1 VRFGLI
7 GLLEVAGEDGDKI
20 TIGRGKETALLAIF
34 LLHANEPV
42 STERLRDE
50 LFGEPSRAGAKNIQI
65 YVSRL
70 RRSLGEK
77 RLTTTSAGYVLRVE
91 PGELDIDR
99 FEQLAVEGRQAL
111 AAGDYSAGDDLLTR
125 ALDLWRGKPLAEF
138 EFEQF
143 AQAEIRRLE
152 ELRAGVRAD
161 LIDVRLGLG
170 QAVGVV
176 AELEALVEQNPL
188 WERPRGQLML
198 ALYQSGRQAEALEVY
213 RSTRARLAEELG
225 IEPTPELQMLERE
238 ILNHD
243 PRLKKPELRSGPEVA
258 SVADRSIPTV
268 PWRSRR
274 FQHGLVVAGAVLLV
288 AAAAA
293 AAGVEISRGGGRIAI
308 PVPDSVAAY
317 NIRSGKL
324 IAAAPVRSGPSAV
337 AVGAGGIWT
346 ANVDDDTVSRI
357 NPETN
362 SPIQT
367 ITVGNAPSAVA
378 VGGGFVWVTN
388 SLEGSVSKIDPN
400 LNGGSV
406 VGAPITVGNG
416 PSGIAYG
423 DGGVWVANSTDR
435 TVTRIDPISGK
446 PGTPIPVPDGADGIA
461 FGDGAVWVTSESDG
475 SLSRIDPRSG
485 IVDPPINVSQG
496 ADAVAVGPGAVWVA
510 NSLAGTVSRV
520 DPARSIVSGTV
531 VGVGDEPSGIAVSPD
546 GKTIWVSSETSGTLS
561 QIDPLRN
568 IVVRTVATGNRPEGI
583 AISGNRM
590 YVAVKTSQLVHR
602 GGTLSILLSAG
613 DSFDSIDPAVALAV
627 PSWSTLILTN
637 DGLVTF
643 KRVGGSDGTRLV
655 PDLATTI
662 PTPTNDG
669 ETYTFQVRRGIRYS
683 NGALVEPAD
692 FRRGIE
698 RSVAGGTGYYF
709 SVLRGYGRC
718 LKTPK
723 RCDLSEGI
731 VTHTSSNTVT
741 FHLTAPDPDFL
752 QQLGQPAAYAVPANT
767 PLKARLPLPATGP
780 YEISSYDANRGIRL
794 VRNPRFHEWYGA
806 AQPDGYPDQIV
817 WRFNV
822 PPSAQRRA
830 VEQGKADVANDTA
843 SSNEGNIPA
852 LATLTALRTR
862 YASQLHLD
870 PLIATLYVFL
880 NTRVPPF
887 NNLKARQAVNYA
899 VDRNRMNDFR
909 GGPTLGQPTCQ
920 VLPPN
925 INGYQRYCPYTTR
938 PNADGSYTGPNL
950 AEAQRLVAESGTR
963 GQAVTVAGVAGVFQP
978 HGGAYLVSV
987 LDSLHYRAHFRNFPD
1002 RATYFAAAKNSRQKI
1017 QAGISVWVQDYPTAG
1032 DFLPPLLTCNSFIPH
1047 STNNEN
1053 LAEFCNHRIDAEIAR
1068 ARSLEVADP
1077 GAASRLWRAV
1087 DHDIVRQ
1094 APWVFLQNPLQ
1105 VTLVSRRVGN
1115 YQYNPQWGVLL
1126 DQLWVQ

>member
-1 VRFGLI
+1 M
-7 GLLEVAGEDGDKI
+7 LEVAGDDGDRI
-20 TIGRGKETALLAIF
+20 TIGRGKETALLAIL

-42 STERLRDE
+42 SIDRLRDE
-50 LFGEPSRAGAKNIQI
+50 LFGEASQAAAKNIQI

-70 RRSLGEK
+70 RKSLGEQ
-77 RLTTTSAGYVLRVE
+77 RLTTTAAGYVLRVE

-99 FEQLAVEGRQAL
+99 FEQLAIEGRQAL
-111 AAGDYSAGDDLLTR
+111 AAGDYAAGENLLTR
-125 ALDLWRGKPLAEF
+125 AVDLWRGEPLAEF

-152 ELRAGVRAD
+152 ELRAGARAD
-161 LIDVRLGLG
+161 LVDVRLELG

-176 AELEALVEQNPL
+176 AELEQLIEQNPL

-213 RSTRARLAEELG
+213 RATRTRLADELG
-225 IEPTPELQMLERE
+225 IEPTPELQTLERE

-243 PRLKKPELRSGPEVA
+243 PRLKPVIRASPEVVA
-258 SVADRSIPTV
+258 SPDRKSVTNV
-268 PWRSRR
+268 PWSSRR
-274 FQHGLVVAGAVLLV
+274 FQHGLVIGGTLLLV

-293 AAGVEISRGGGRIAI
+293 AAGVELSRGSDRIAI
-308 PVPDSVAAY
+308 PVADSVAAY
-317 NIRSGKL
+317 NLRSGKL
-324 IAAAPVRSGPSAV
+324 IAAAPVRTGPSAV
-337 AVGAGGIWT
+337 AVGAGGVWT
-346 ANVDDDTVSRI
+346 ANVDDDSVSRI
-357 NPETN
+357 NPQTN
-362 SPIQT
+362 SSIQT
-367 ITVGNAPSAVA
+367 ITVENAPSGIA

-388 SLEGSVSKIDPN
+388 SLAGTVSKIDPN

-406 VGAPITVGNG
+406 VGAPIRVGNG

-435 TVTRIDPISGK
+435 TVQRIDPVSGTAG
-446 PGTPIPVPDGADGIA
+446 PPIQVADGADGIA
-461 FGDGAVWVTSESDG
+461 FGDAAVWVTSESDG
-475 SLSRIDPRSG
+475 SLSRIDPRTR
-485 IVDPPINVSQG
+485 IVSQPINVGHG

-510 NSLAGTVSRV
+510 NSLDGTVNRV
-520 DPARSIVSGTV
+520 DPTKNIVSGTIT
-531 VGVGDEPSGIAVSPD
+531 GVGAGPSGIAVTPD
-546 GKTIWVSSETSGTLS
+546 GKTVWVSSETAGTLS
-561 QIDPLRN
+561 KIDPRRN
-568 IVVRTVATGNRPEGI
+568 TVVRTVATGNRPEGI
-583 AISGNRM
+583 TISGNRL

-602 GGTLSILLSAG
+602 GGTLSVLLSPD
-613 DSFDSIDPAVALAV
+613 DSFDSIDPAVANTT
-627 PSWSTLILTN
+627 PSWSALILTN

-643 KRVGGSDGTRLV
+643 KRVGGSDGTRLE

-698 RSVAGGTGYYF
+698 RSVVGGTGYYF

-731 VTHTSSNTVT
+731 VTEPASNTVT

-752 QQLGQPAAYAVPANT
+752 QQLAQPDADAVPANT
-767 PLKARLPLPATGP
+767 PVKARLPLPATGP
-780 YEISSYDANRGIRL
+780 YEISSYDAKRGIRL
-794 VRNPRFHEWYGA
+794 VRNPRFHEWYEA

-830 VEQGKADVANDTA
+830 VEQGTADVANDTA
-843 SSNEGNIPA
+843 ASDQGNIPA
-852 LATLTALRTR
+852 PATLTALRTR
-862 YASQLHLD
+862 YASRLHRD
-870 PLIATLYVFL
+870 PSITTLYVFL

-899 VDRNRMNDFR
+899 VDRNRMNDLR
-909 GGPTLGQPTCQ
+909 GGSTLGLPTCQ

-925 INGYQRYCPYTTR
+925 INGYQRFCPYTIR

-950 AEAQRLVAESGTR
+950 AKAHRLVAESGTS
-963 GQAVTVAGVAGVFQP
+963 GQRVTVAGRAVFQKT
-978 HGGAYLVSV
+978 GGEYLVSV
-987 LDSLHYRAHFRNFPD
+987 LKSLGYTAHLRTFKTRG
-1002 RATYFAAAKNSRQKI
+1002 AYFAAAKDSRQKI
-1017 QAGISVWVQDYPTAG
+1017 QAGIAAWQHDYPTAG
-1032 DFLPPLLTCNSFIPH
+1032 DFLPTLLTCNSFIPH
-1047 STNNEN
+1047 STNNQN

-1077 GAASRLWRAV
+1077 GAASRLWQTV
-1087 DHDIVRQ
+1087 DHNIVRQ
-1094 APWVFLQNPLQ
+1094 APWVFLQDPLN
-1105 VTLVSRRVGN
+1105 VTLVSRPVGN

-1126 DQLWVQ
+1126 DQLWVR